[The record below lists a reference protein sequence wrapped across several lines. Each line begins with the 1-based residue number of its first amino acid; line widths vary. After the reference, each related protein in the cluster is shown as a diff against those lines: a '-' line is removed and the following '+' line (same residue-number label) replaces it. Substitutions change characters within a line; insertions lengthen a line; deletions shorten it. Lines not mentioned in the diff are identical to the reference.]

1 MQNKW
6 LRGKGHNKIVLYP
19 DVGSYLKN
27 SLTPKEREKI
37 LKEPLNNYFMFTD
50 VMVGIFFITAGC
62 GIGQNGILNLHYD
75 IMEKKKDAIKPL
87 TIV

>member
-1 MQNKW
+1 LQNKW

-50 VMVGIFFITAGC
+50 VMVGMFCYYCRMRDWPKWYFKFA
-62 GIGQNGILNLHYD
+62 L
-75 IMEKKKDAIKPL
+75 
-87 TIV
+87 